1 LVRFKSY
8 PNKKRKLLSFI
19 GLKKIIREIELKKQL
34 LLIDYNITI
43 DILEVY
49 KTNLPS
55 FEKYIDLSKELEEM
69 KR

>member
-1 LVRFKSY
+1 M
-8 PNKKRKLLSFI
+8 SFI

-55 FEKYIDLSKELEEM
+55 FEKYIDLKKELEEI